1 MMELS
6 ELMDRL
12 ASKGVKLSLKPNY
25 KKYYNKFP
33 HIVRF
38 SYTHDRNY
46 QEIGLLRNTIY
57 KKIRENVESDDYR
70 TRNEYYDLNIYC
82 LDPVKILNALP
93 IATLKK
99 WVAIRVEVM
108 ADIVAEETSI
118 KPELPRAKTVVVK
131 KLPWNE
137 YRYRV
142 YWPNNHRTFNKI
154 DLQSV
159 AAIVDQINS
168 DAKTRK
174 LDDYTTSRLKQ
185 GRYWGASYFH
195 TNSED
200 LFCIISLIN
209 PLFIKKIEKFTT
221 LEELNEKATSGSTN

>member
-1 MMELS
+1 
-6 ELMDRL
+6 MDRL
-12 ASKGVKLSLKPNY
+12 TSKGVKLSLKPNY

-33 HIVRF
+33 HIIRL
-38 SYTHDRNY
+38 SYITDSNKRNY
-46 QEIGLLRNTIY
+46 QEVSLLRRTVY
-57 KKIRENVESDDYR
+57 DKIKENVESDDYR

-82 LDPVKILNALP
+82 LDPVKVLNALP
-93 IATLKK
+93 IACLKK
-99 WVAIRVEVM
+99 WDAIKIETM
-108 ADIVAEETSI
+108 ADIVKEETSI
-118 KPELPRAKTVVVK
+118 KPELPRAQTVVVK

-154 DLQSV
+154 GLQSV
-159 AAIVDQINS
+159 GAIVDQINN

-174 LDDYTTSRLKQ
+174 LDDYTTDRLKQ

-209 PLFIKKIEKFTT
+209 PLFIRKIEKFTT
-221 LEELNEKATSGSTN
+221 LEELNEKATSGSTDQ